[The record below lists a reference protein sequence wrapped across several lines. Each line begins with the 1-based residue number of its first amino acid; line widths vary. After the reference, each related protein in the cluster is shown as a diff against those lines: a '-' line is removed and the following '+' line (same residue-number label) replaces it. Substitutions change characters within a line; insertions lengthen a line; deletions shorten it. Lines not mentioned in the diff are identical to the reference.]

1 MIRFF
6 ATAYFLFF
14 CFLASAQVE
23 DTTASIEYDTIIVVK
38 DPVVVEEKF
47 YLTKEPK
54 VRKYTFSV
62 FTGSGIVINY
72 MNTCDCYSQKD
83 WENAHKGEYSL
94 SFSGAVTKSFKK
106 KFGLELGLSADY
118 IKQKYTDTLNNTN
131 VSYSNQT
138 VYAGIMT
145 HVKYTLTPSG
155 KKYGL
160 AVYAGMKGMTAI
172 SQSGEIYSLANHP
185 VTNELK
191 TVTNPYAYGL
201 SGRIEGSVPIGGY
214 SRIFLGINYYY
225 DLVAYTNKS
234 FEYTLQR
241 NIIGLVAGYQVA
253 F

>member
-6 ATAYFLFF
+6 VTACFLFLFF
-14 CFLASAQVE
+14 HAFAQVE
-23 DTTASIEYDTIIVVK
+23 DTTVSVEYDTVIVVK
-38 DPVVVEEKF
+38 DPVVVEQKF
-47 YLTKEPK
+47 YITKEPK
-54 VRKYTFSV
+54 VQKHTFSLYA
-62 FTGSGIVINY
+62 GSGIVINY

-83 WENAHKGEYSL
+83 WENAHKGEYNFSL
-94 SFSGAVTKSFKK
+94 SAAVAKSLSKK
-106 KFGLELGLSADY
+106 IGLELGFSADY
-118 IKQKYTDTLNNTN
+118 IKQKYADTLNNNT

-145 HVKYTLTPSG
+145 HVKYTLTPAE

-172 SQSGEIYSLANHP
+172 SQSGEIYNVANHP

-191 TVTNPYAYGL
+191 TVTNPYAFGL
-201 SGRIEGSVPIGGY
+201 SGRIEGSVPIGEY
-214 SRIFLGINYYY
+214 SRIFLGISYYY

-241 NIIGLVAGYQVA
+241 NIIGLLAGYQVG